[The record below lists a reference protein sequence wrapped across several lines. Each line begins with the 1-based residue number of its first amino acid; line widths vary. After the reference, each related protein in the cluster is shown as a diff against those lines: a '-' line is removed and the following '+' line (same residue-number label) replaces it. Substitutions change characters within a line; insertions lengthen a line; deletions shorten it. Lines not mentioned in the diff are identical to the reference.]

1 MYVCPFT
8 REQFLLF
15 MKKNA
20 VVAEIGVAEA
30 VFSKSIL
37 QQTNPR
43 ELHLIDPWEHQVL
56 EAYSTDLNNISDT
69 GHEARYQK
77 IVKDFKT
84 QMDNNQVFLHR
95 AFSTDAACLFSEGYF
110 DWVYIDAMHTEEAV
124 LEDLNAYWPLV
135 REDGFIFGHDYA
147 NNPGAVSQKFGVIEG
162 VNKFVQEKDAVLFAI
177 TMDAFPSYILS
188 RKNNPNL
195 ELLEKK
201 LKYSAPFLFEVRDYP
216 KSGDFLQKYFK
227 IEDREGLVFSF

>member
-77 IVKDFKT
+77 IVNDFKT

-95 AFSTDAACLFSEGYF
+95 G
-110 DWVYIDAMHTEEAV
+110 
-124 LEDLNAYWPLV
+124 
-135 REDGFIFGHDYA
+135 
-147 NNPGAVSQKFGVIEG
+147 
-162 VNKFVQEKDAVLFAI
+162 
-177 TMDAFPSYILS
+177 
-188 RKNNPNL
+188 
-195 ELLEKK
+195 
-201 LKYSAPFLFEVRDYP
+201 
-216 KSGDFLQKYFK
+216 
-227 IEDREGLVFSF
+227 